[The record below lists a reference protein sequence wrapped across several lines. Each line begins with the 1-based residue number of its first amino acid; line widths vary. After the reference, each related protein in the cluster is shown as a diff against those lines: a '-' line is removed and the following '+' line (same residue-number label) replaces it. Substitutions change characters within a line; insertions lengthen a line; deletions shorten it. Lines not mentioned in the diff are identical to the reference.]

1 MQVYNNRIFVHSQN
15 YVLIFRNKRWFT
27 LKQLRFQ
34 WFSILSIILMF
45 TYCQSYYLWNLIITL
60 WNEGEINMFWWHHW
74 FEVQTLPSEAKSDRM
89 ESFKKWS
96 HLENYFKLIYP
107 IISCSIGVMI
117 HIDIR
122 VWRYEKMQRSQ
133 NMINIWNYC
142 WINLSVLQET
152 ICKFVLIR
160 KKNEGRYYLP
170 NQWMKWGNCNLNDS
184 I

>member
-1 MQVYNNRIFVHSQN
+1 MIHTKTIAFPVVFYFEHNTDVYLLPVLLSLKFGNYSVEWGWDKHVLMTSLIWSSDSSIWGQN
-15 YVLIFRNKRWFT
+15 
-27 LKQLRFQ
+27 
-34 WFSILSIILMF
+34 
-45 TYCQSYYLWNLIITL
+45 
-60 WNEGEINMFWWHHW
+60 
-74 FEVQTLPSEAKSDRM
+74 KSDRM